1 MPRILITGKNGQVG
15 FELQR
20 SLAVLGEVIAIGRE
34 DCDLAD
40 PAAIDALVER
50 IAPDVIVNP
59 AAYTAVDRAET
70 DAATAR
76 AINETAPATFAAA
89 AVRRGALLVH
99 YSTDYVFDGTQTTP
113 YRETDTAAPRSVYG
127 QTKRD
132 GELAIERSGCRYV
145 TLRTS
150 WVYGAWGNN
159 FAKTILRLAKER
171 DALKVVADQFGAPT
185 PAALIA
191 DVTAHIVARY
201 LGSTDAAGF
210 PFGTYHLT
218 TAGETSWHGY
228 ATTLINTARALG
240 APMRLDP
247 AAITP
252 VSTPEYPLPAPRPAS
267 SRLSTE
273 KLQRTF
279 GLILPPWEQAL
290 AHVLRQLIPT
300 EKP

>member
-1 MPRILITGKNGQVG
+1 MRRILITGKNGQVG

-20 SLAVLGEVIAIGRE
+20 SLSVLGEVIAVGRE

-40 PAAIDALVER
+40 PAAIDALVNR

-70 DAATAR
+70 DVSAAR
-76 AINETAPATFAAA
+76 AINEMAPATLAAA
-89 AVRRGALLVH
+89 ALRHGALLVH
-99 YSTDYVFDGTQTTP
+99 YSTDYVFDGAQTTP
-113 YRETDTAAPRSVYG
+113 YQEADVAAPRSVYG
-127 QTKRD
+127 QTKRA
-132 GELAIERSGCRYV
+132 GEVAIELSGCRHV

-150 WVYGAWGNN
+150 WVYGVWGNN
-159 FAKTILRLAKER
+159 FAKTILRLAHER

-191 DVTAHIVARY
+191 DVTAHLVARY
-201 LGSTDAAGF
+201 LAGADAAAF

-218 TAGETSWHGY
+218 TRGETSWHGY
-228 ATTLINTARALG
+228 AKTLIMAARALG
-240 APMRLDP
+240 AQIRLDP
-247 AAITP
+247 SAITP
-252 VSTPEYPLPAPRPAS
+252 VSTAEYPLPAPRPAN

-273 KLQRTF
+273 KLQNTF
-279 GLILPPWEQAL
+279 GLDLPHWEQAL

-300 EKP
+300 EKS